1 MENIDQRFNLLKS
14 LKNDFSKNV
23 SDQAEKVVQA
33 SLNERKQRIEKVDLD
48 KDFDNLL
55 SDSSIRNVFI
65 RLRDK

>member
-1 MENIDQRFNLLKS
+1 MENIDKRFNLLRS
-14 LKNDFSKNV
+14 LENDFSKNV
-23 SDQAEKVVQA
+23 SNQAEKVVQA
-33 SLNERKQRIEKVDLD
+33 SLYERKQRMEKVNLD

>member
-1 MENIDQRFNLLKS
+1 MENIEKRFNLLKS
-14 LKNDFSKNV
+14 LENDFSKNV
-23 SDQAEKVVQA
+23 FNKAEEVVQA

-55 SDSSIRNVFI
+55 SDSNIKNVFI

>member
-55 SDSSIRNVFI
+55 SDSNIRNVFI

>member
-1 MENIDQRFNLLKS
+1 MENIDKRFNLLKS